1 MLVDSLD
8 GVLQVGQDVAQL
20 EVLLVSER
28 AWEHA
33 NTLDEELEEQ
43 RGHVEV
49 GAARPEAEQVGW
61 LMLEVVFVTAQGALV
76 RKRQLGY

>member
-1 MLVDSLD
+1 MAVDNLD

-20 EVLLVSER
+20 EVLLVKAR
-28 AWEHA
+28 AREHA

-43 RGHVEV
+43 GGHVEV
-49 GAARPEAEQVGW
+49 GAARPEAEQVEC